1 MKIILTTVNLRRYI
15 PEVFAFS
22 ELYNLYEITL
32 ARDAIRVPNPPA
44 LTPRRSAWVASV
56 KLESKRAAGTLLP
69 NTTPGL
75 FSTEEIVLESPGTD
89 VQFLVKTKNA
99 QNVISRQ

>member
-44 LTPRRSAWVASV
+44 LTPRRSACVSSV
-56 KLESKRAAGTLLP
+56 KLESKRAAGTLLI
-69 NTTPGL
+69 T
-75 FSTEEIVLESPGTD
+75 
-89 VQFLVKTKNA
+89 
-99 QNVISRQ
+99 